1 MSFPMCRRGNKC
13 RRLHGH
19 SFRIEIHVEGT
30 LEATRGWIMDF
41 GEIKNAFQPIYDQLD
56 HRYLNEVEGLS
67 NPPANTSPDG
77 SGNVSN
83 HRSPGCR
90 KSSCAKPAPAAA
102 SIGAND
108 GHTVVLK
115 QRAIRERAVTICD
128 SCRETARPA
137 LW

>member
-30 LEATRGWIMDF
+30 LEPTRGWIMDF
-41 GEIKNAFQPIYDQLD
+41 GEIKNASQPIYDQLD

-67 NPPANTSPDG
+67 NPTSEHPRPMDPATSQTIALRAVE
-77 SGNVSN
+77 N
-83 HRSPGCR
+83 RR
-90 KSSCAKPAPAAA
+90 AKPAPPAA

-108 GHTVVLK
+108 GHTG
-115 QRAIRERAVTICD
+115 C
-128 SCRETARPA
+128 
-137 LW
+137 